1 MRVFVIFLLFN
12 LHCLAAFCQN
22 TVLLGKVIQSENA
35 SPISKATIL
44 LNNNASNAYVTND
57 EGKFEINALKPGN
70 YQITIFSYDRET
82 LKREISIKA
91 GLNPFT
97 FTLYPLNDSLS
108 ELVIQ
113 ATTEKTYGL
122 TRLNAVEGFGIY
134 EAKKNEVIILDDLS
148 ANKATNNA
156 RQIFAKV
163 PGLNIWESDCAGLQ
177 LDIAARGLGPSRT
190 ANFNTRQNGH
200 DMSADA
206 IGYPESYYT
215 PPAQALERVEI
226 VRGAASLQYGP
237 QFGGM
242 LNFVLK
248 DAPEDKKIEF
258 TTEQTYGSFNF
269 FNTFN
274 SVGGTLGKFKYYS
287 YYQYKRGDCWRPNSA
302 FDLHN
307 AYAKLGYEFNN
318 RLSLD
323 FEYTFMHYQAQQPG
337 GLLDIEF
344 QRDPRIS
351 KRERNWFQVDWNLAA
366 LTLNYRI
373 SDKTKL
379 NLRNFA
385 TFSGRDALGNL
396 ERIDRVDFGGN
407 RTLISDDYQNFGSE
421 LRLIHQYNFMK
432 NPAVLLVGL
441 RYYNGQTDRRQGDAS
456 AALDADFR
464 FLNPNDLEGSDYE
477 LPGKNYSLFA
487 ENIFNITDKFSI
499 TPGFRIE
506 HIRTFSDGQYKQRVL
521 DFAGNIVSE
530 NTLYESTSV
539 IRTFSLLGL
548 GLSYKYKEDIDF
560 YANISQ
566 NFRPITFSD
575 LRIDNPNFVLDSAIV
590 DEKGFNMDFG
600 VRGTLKNFINFDISG
615 FYLRYNNR
623 IGFLLVADQPPLFQ
637 DFRFRTN
644 VGNSRHYG
652 IESFVE
658 ADILGLIAGKTLKS
672 NLLIYSNFSWID
684 AKYVQVEDN
693 SINGNQVEYVPEFLF
708 RGGLTYRYQG
718 FQASYQISYL
728 GEQFTDATNATGP
741 VAGAVSGTIPSYH
754 VMDLSLSY
762 QYKFLKLETG
772 LNNLSNEKY
781 FTRRAESYPG
791 PGIIP
796 SPGRSFYITLQ
807 GKF

>member
-1 MRVFVIFLLFN
+1 MKFFIISLLLLLISFVAYCQTATLVGRVSHTENGQFISEATMLLQEDASQPYKTDAEGRFRIVD
-12 LHCLAAFCQN
+12 LQP
-22 TVLLGKVIQSENA
+22 GK
-35 SPISKATIL
+35 
-44 LNNNASNAYVTND
+44 
-57 EGKFEINALKPGN
+57 
-70 YQITIFSYDRET
+70 YQITVFAYERKT
-82 LKREISIKA
+82 LKQEITLNA
-91 GLNPFT
+91 GINELNFA
-97 FTLYPLNDSLS
+97 LAPLKDSLD
-108 ELVIQ
+108 EIVVE
-113 ATTEKTYGL
+113 AAAEKTFGI

-134 EAKKNEVIILDDLS
+134 EGKKNEVIILDDLS
-148 ANKATNNA
+148 ANKAANNA

-190 ANFNTRQNGH
+190 ANFNTRQNGY

-215 PPAQALERVEI
+215 PPTQALERIEI

-248 DAPEDKKIEF
+248 DAPKDKKFQF

-269 FNTFN
+269 LNTFN
-274 SVGGTLGKFKYYS
+274 SIGGTLGKFKYYS
-287 YYQYKRGDCWRPNSA
+287 YYQYKRGDCWRPNSG

-307 AYAKLGYEFNN
+307 TYTRLGYAFND

-323 FEYTFMHYQAQQPG
+323 LEYTWMHYQAQQPG

-366 LTLNYRI
+366 LTLNYRF
-373 SDKTKL
+373 SDKTRL
-379 NLRNFA
+379 NIRNFA

-396 ERIDRVDFGGN
+396 ERIDRIDLGGN
-407 RTLISDDYQNFGSE
+407 RTLIQDDYLNFGTE
-421 LRLIHQYNFMK
+421 LRLIHQYSFLK
-432 NPAVLLVGL
+432 NPAVFLTGF
-441 RYYNGQTDRRQGDAS
+441 RYYNGHTDRRQGDAS
-456 AALDADFR
+456 AASDADFKY
-464 FLNPNDLEGSDYE
+464 LNPNDLEGSDYE
-477 LPGKNYSLFA
+477 LPGKNYSFFI
-487 ENIFNITDKFSI
+487 ENIFNITDKLSV
-499 TPGFRIE
+499 TPGIRVE
-506 HIRTFSDGQYKQRVL
+506 HIRTFSEGYYKQRVI

-530 NTLYESTSV
+530 NTISEESSV
-539 IRTFSLLGL
+539 IRTFALLGL
-548 GLSYKYKEDIDF
+548 GLSYKYHENIDL

-590 DEKGFNMDFG
+590 DEKGYNIDLG
-600 VRGTLKNFINFDISG
+600 IRGNLRQFIHFDVSL
-615 FYLRYNNR
+615 FYLRYNDR
-623 IGFLLVADQPPLFQ
+623 IGFLLVANQPPLFL

-644 VGNSRHYG
+644 VGDSRHYG
-652 IESFVE
+652 LESFVE
-658 ADILGLIAGKTLKS
+658 ADILGLIAGKALKS
-672 NLLIYSNFSWID
+672 NLLLYSNFSWID
-684 AKYVQVEDN
+684 AQYVKVEDN
-693 SINGNQVEYVPEFLF
+693 AINGRKVEYVPNLLW
-708 RGGLTYRYQG
+708 RSGLTYRYQG
-718 FQASYQISYL
+718 FQASFQLSYL
-728 GEQFTDATNATGP
+728 SEQFTDATNARGP
-741 VAGAVSGTIPSYH
+741 VAGAVSGLIPSYH

-762 QYKFLKLETG
+762 QYKFLKLEAG
-772 LNNLSNEKY
+772 LNNLSNQKY

-796 SPGRSFYITLQ
+796 SPGRSFYVTLQ